1 MSRSPYDFNVGSQ
14 SFQLVLSPYDLVN
27 GRNYLIRM
35 RILDS
40 DREDHIAKYNGSYYE
55 PSFTVLYTRDAR
67 KDENDKYNKWK
78 ANNKTLYI
86 DRPPFFSDDNVRVF
100 DLGVNGQDIKRN
112 LSPDQLLVS
121 NININTAH
129 TRSRVPKPVFTA
141 LSRTGGKRKS
151 KKSKKNRRTSKK
163 GTKRSYKKR

>member
-35 RILDS
+35 RTLDS

-67 KDENDKYNKWK
+67 KDENICIIKNIKLYP
-78 ANNKTLYI
+78 YI
-86 DRPPFFSDDNVRVF
+86 DICEKSIHGKGD
-100 DLGVNGQDIKRN
+100 
-112 LSPDQLLVS
+112 
-121 NININTAH
+121 NTAY
-129 TRSRVPKPVFTA
+129 
-141 LSRTGGKRKS
+141 
-151 KKSKKNRRTSKK
+151 TSL
-163 GTKRSYKKR
+163 TT